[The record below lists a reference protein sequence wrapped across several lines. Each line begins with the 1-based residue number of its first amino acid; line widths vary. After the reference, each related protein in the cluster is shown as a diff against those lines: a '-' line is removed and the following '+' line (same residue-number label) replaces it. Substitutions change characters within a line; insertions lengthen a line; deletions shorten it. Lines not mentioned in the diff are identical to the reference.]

1 MTTLSKSLRRVW
13 KSAQLYVGFHR
24 DPEGRERQAPHVW
37 PPKNGRAT
45 IHEDPAEQE
54 MFVMLKSVSSNAAQ
68 DVQIKLR
75 PDMVVLRRDCADAWE
90 GVVADEFTVSVKV
103 GGVSIRVNYD
113 GSITREDGDSTTW
126 VEADGSVLKKT
137 EFVDAAMSADGT
149 ELSRRTPDNLTAIT
163 GRGLLSRDG

>member
-13 KSAQLYVGFHR
+13 KSAQLYVGFYR
-24 DPEGRERQAPHVW
+24 DLEGRERQAPHVW
-37 PPKNGRAT
+37 PPRNGCAT

-54 MFVMLKSVSSNAAQ
+54 AFVLLKSANGDAAQ

-75 PDMVVLRRDCADAWE
+75 PELVVLRRDCADAWE

-126 VEADGSVLKKT
+126 VEADRGVLKKT

-163 GRGLLSRDG
+163 GRGLISKVR